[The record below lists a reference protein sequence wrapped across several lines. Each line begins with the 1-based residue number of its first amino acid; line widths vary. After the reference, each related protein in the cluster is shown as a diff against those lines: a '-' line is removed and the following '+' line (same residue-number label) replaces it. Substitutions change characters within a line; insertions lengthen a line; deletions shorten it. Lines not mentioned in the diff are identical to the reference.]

1 MVKIFIVMK
10 NGVITT
16 MLEIIEEVLQMG
28 KSSKKRRKERRMKE
42 RFGVPTTQD
51 NSKNNSTDMQKGV
64 QTFKSASTSAFK
76 KLPPCH
82 YDTQIYTNLYV
93 GSLNDA
99 YNMAGYCDVLVPLD
113 SLDGDIWHFFNGDIH
128 YWPITDMSILPES
141 ILTRAVQDI
150 ADCLEDGKKVG
161 IFCLGGHGRTGYI
174 AGCVLGYLGVE
185 DPIGYLR
192 ENYCKKAV
200 ETREQAEEI
209 GKFIGN
215 DELADKYFP
224 KSKYG
229 YYDDFYSWGYPINLH
244 DYYYG
249 GHSLFGNVQPTQGL
263 KVYDYDLEEELEE
276 IKEEYVDS
284 FDDFHMVNEFL
295 INNG

>member
-1 MVKIFIVMK
+1 
-10 NGVITT
+10 
-16 MLEIIEEVLQMG
+16 MG
-28 KSSKKRRKERRMKE
+28 KGSKKRRKERRMKE
-42 RFGVPTTQD
+42 KFNIPSTTQ
-51 NSKNNSTDMQKGV
+51 NLDMQKGI
-64 QTFKSASTSAFK
+64 QTFKNASYGTFK

-82 YDTQIYTNLYV
+82 HDTQIYTNLYV
-93 GSLNDA
+93 GGIDDA
-99 YNMAGYCDVLVPLD
+99 YNMASYCDVLVPLD
-113 SLDGDIWHFFNGDIH
+113 SLDGDIWNFFNGEIH
-128 YWPITDMSILPES
+128 YWPITDMFVLPES
-141 ILTRAVQDI
+141 ILIRVIQDI
-150 ADCLEDGKKVG
+150 TDCLEAGKKVG

-200 ETREQAEEI
+200 ETREQAVEI

-224 KSKYG
+224 KSKYSY
-229 YYDDFYSWGYPINLH
+229 YYDDFYSWGYPTNLH

-249 GHSLFGNVQPTQGL
+249 GHSLFGDVKPTQGL
-263 KVYDYDLEEELEE
+263 KCYDYDLDEEELEE
-276 IKEEYVDS
+276 IEKEYEDS
-284 FDDFHMVNEFL
+284 FEDFHKVNEFL

>member
-1 MVKIFIVMK
+1 
-10 NGVITT
+10 
-16 MLEIIEEVLQMG
+16 MG
-28 KSSKKRRKERRMKE
+28 KGSKKRRKERRAKE
-42 RFGVPTTQD
+42 KFNVPATTQ
-51 NSKNNSTDMQKGV
+51 SVDMQKGV
-64 QTFKSASTSAFK
+64 QTFKSAYTSTFK

-82 YDTQIYTNLYV
+82 HDTQIYTNLYV
-93 GSLNDA
+93 GSIDDS
-99 YNMAGYCDVLVPLD
+99 YSMASYCDILVPLD
-113 SLDGDIWHFFNGDIH
+113 SLDGDIWNFFNGEVH
-128 YWPITDMSILPES
+128 YWPVTDMSVLPES
-141 ILTRAVQDI
+141 ILTRAIQDI
-150 ADCLEDGKKVG
+150 VNCLEAGKKVG

-200 ETREQAEEI
+200 ETRSQAEEI

-229 YYDDFYSWGYPINLH
+229 YYDDFYSWGYPTNLH

-249 GHSLFGNVQPTQGL
+249 GHSLLGNVHQGL
-263 KVYDYDLEEELEE
+263 KVYDYDLDEEELEE
-276 IKEEYVDS
+276 IERECEDS
-284 FDDFHMVNEFL
+284 FDDFHKINEYL
-295 INNG
+295 LNNG